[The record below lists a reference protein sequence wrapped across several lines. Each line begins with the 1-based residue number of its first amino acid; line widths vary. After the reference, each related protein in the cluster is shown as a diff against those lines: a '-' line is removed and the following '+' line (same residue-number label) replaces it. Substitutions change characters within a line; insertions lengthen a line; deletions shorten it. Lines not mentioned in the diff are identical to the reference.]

1 MAPLLRDSH
10 RGIIKTK
17 KEKNVNSL
25 VEDGTVFNPL
35 MRDEHYT
42 QNIIWA
48 LEIKHK
54 LVQRTTFRDTP
65 KKEWMDVVFV
75 PRNKRNEKVQCIRH
89 EYRKLE
95 EEVIKYCEELD
106 VYCVGDTWQSNTMLL
121 T

>member
-1 MAPLLRDSH
+1 MAPLRDCH

-17 KEKNVNSL
+17 KEKNGV
-25 VEDGTVFNPL
+25 
-35 MRDEHYT
+35 
-42 QNIIWA
+42 WA
-48 LEIKHK
+48 LEIKRK
-54 LVQRTTFRDTP
+54 LVQRTAFRDTP

-106 VYCVGDTWQSNTMLL
+106 VFAHFTKKFRGQEG
-121 T
+121 